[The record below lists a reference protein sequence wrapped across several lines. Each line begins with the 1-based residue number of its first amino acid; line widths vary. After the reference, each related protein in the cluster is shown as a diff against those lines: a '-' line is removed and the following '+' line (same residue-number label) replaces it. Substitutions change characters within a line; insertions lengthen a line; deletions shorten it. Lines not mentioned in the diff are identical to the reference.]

1 MILEETCP
9 ACGDEEH
16 PGLCK
21 PALATRLAEAIND
34 RDHALLDIAAMRV
47 ELTALRIEVHHLS
60 AEVHQL

>member
-21 PALATRLAEAIND
+21 PALATRLAEEIND
-34 RDHALLDIAAMRV
+34 HNHDLLDMAAMRV
-47 ELTALRIEVHHLS
+47 ELAALRTEVHHLS